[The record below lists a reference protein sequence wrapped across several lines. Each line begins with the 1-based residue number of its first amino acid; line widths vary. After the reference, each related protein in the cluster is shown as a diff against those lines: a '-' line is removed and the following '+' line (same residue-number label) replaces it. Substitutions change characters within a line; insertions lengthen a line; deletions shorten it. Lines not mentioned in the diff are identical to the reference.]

1 MTQSWSGRT
10 VLVTGGTGFI
20 GSFLVE
26 QLLDRGA
33 TVRVPLR
40 AENYRSLSSRRAE
53 VEWME
58 GDLRDS
64 AYCAQLVRGVDEVF
78 HLAGSRRNS
87 EFHRK
92 RASDVMNDNVRMT
105 LALLDALKECEMRIP
120 VTFFSSANVPPS
132 LDIVTLSQQESV
144 DGYVMG
150 KAICDSLWLVA
161 ASQRDFPLLIVR
173 PVGVYGPRD
182 TFNVDGNIIPAL
194 MVRARDTHNNR
205 VTLWGDGTQ
214 ERSFLFVKDMIDAL
228 FRLRDA
234 GVTGIQYVTSDN
246 VVSVLDLARQ
256 ICALIEPT
264 LEVDLDV
271 SRSVAPRTIPVLPVH
286 PVLESMEW
294 TPLQEGLVHTYQ
306 SLNSL

>member
-1 MTQSWSGRT
+1 M
-10 VLVTGGTGFI
+10 
-20 GSFLVE
+20 E